1 MTDRE
6 MTDVYIRIKR
16 PEDYDDV
23 APEIVVEDFR
33 AGQQRK
39 EVWEWEVVAAE
50 PEVEDPDLA
59 AALGW
64 PGGISDPVLDRKN
77 LLGMVAALRVASAK
91 PEAEPSA
98 EPSELVQAARDAMA
112 ALEDMDERS
121 LYGGELICVADEINA
136 LRRALVE
143 HEAKGGGR

>member
-1 MTDRE
+1 

-39 EVWEWEVVAAE
+39 EVWEWEVVAEAQ
-50 PEVEDPDLA
+50 PEVEDPELA

-64 PGGISDPVLDRKN
+64 PRGISDPVLDRKK
-77 LLGMVAALRVASAK
+77 LLGMVAALRVVSPQSEAK
-91 PEAEPSA
+91 PVAWMYQTIA
-98 EPSELVQAARDAMA
+98 GVRRFHVVGDCH
-112 ALEDMDERS
+112 ER
-121 LYGGELICVADEINA
+121 LLRAD
-136 LRRALVE
+136 
-143 HEAKGGGR
+143 HEAASEYPNAHSMTPLYARTEKQK